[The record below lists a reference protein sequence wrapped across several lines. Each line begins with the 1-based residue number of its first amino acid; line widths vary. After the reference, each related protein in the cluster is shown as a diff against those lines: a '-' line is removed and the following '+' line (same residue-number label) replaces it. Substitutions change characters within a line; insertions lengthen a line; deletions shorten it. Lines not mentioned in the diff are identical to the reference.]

1 MLQLQN
7 GAGAYTELEHMI
19 QLQNGAGAYAPAP
32 NKAGAYTPPWGALRV
47 ALQPGPAHETAE
59 VCAPE
64 TDGSKAWGASAIF
77 EN

>member
-32 NKAGAYTPPWGALRV
+32 NKAGAYTPPGDLKLHEQLHRLS
-47 ALQPGPAHETAE
+47 LQILCFFV
-59 VCAPE
+59 VCLF
-64 TDGSKAWGASAIF
+64 F
-77 EN
+77 EG

>member
-32 NKAGAYTPPWGALRV
+32 NKAGAYTPLGTSNFMNNSI
-47 ALQPGPAHETAE
+47 G
-59 VCAPE
+59 
-64 TDGSKAWGASAIF
+64 
-77 EN
+77 